1 MIEWVRRDGDRM
13 NREEFLSLRQNLLDV
28 VIEYEVLQRKA
39 YFIENSYILEF
50 YVDLEQQRYVQHEN
64 DYMIKAIA
72 LHAEGKSDSEVQ
84 TFLNTCKVE
93 FQGIMNSFQ
102 RRYTMAKELEQR
114 CKNYDSEDIINLDR
128 DFITYCSKYHPLV
141 KAHSSEAEHDLYD
154 LLISMYR
161 IGNIQGF
168 KSVLEE
174 NISIL
179 KEDVIKEEEM
189 DKLASLYQESLQ
201 QLKGVLE
208 KQKNSFP
215 LSKEYLFTDSM
226 NLAKESV
233 RLREE
238 NAGDR
243 EINKTLQKDFKENF
257 SFPFEL

>member
-13 NREEFLSLRQNLLDV
+13 NREEFLSLRQNLLDI

-72 LHAEGKSDSEVQ
+72 LHTEGKSDFEVQ
-84 TFLNTCKVE
+84 AFLDTCKVE

-102 RRYTMAKELEQR
+102 RRYTLAKELEQR
-114 CKNYDSEDIINLDR
+114 CKNYDSEDIVNLDR
-128 DFITYCSKYHPLV
+128 DFIAYCSKYHPLV
-141 KAHSSEAEHDLYD
+141 KAHSSEQEHNLYN

-174 NISIL
+174 NKSIL
-179 KEDVIKEEEM
+179 KDDVIKEEEI
-189 DKLASLYQESLQ
+189 DKIAVLYQESLQ
-201 QLKGVLE
+201 QLKAVLE

-215 LSKEYLFTDSM
+215 LNKEYLFKDSM

-257 SFPFEL
+257 SFQFEL